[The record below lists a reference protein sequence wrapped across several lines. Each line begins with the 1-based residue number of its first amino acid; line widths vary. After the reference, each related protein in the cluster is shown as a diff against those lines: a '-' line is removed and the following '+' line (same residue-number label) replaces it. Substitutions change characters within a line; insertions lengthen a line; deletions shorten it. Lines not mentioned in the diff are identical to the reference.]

1 MEDNTRFVP
10 TYAGAP
16 HFRLPFRSVF
26 MPIVPCVLDG
36 CLSLLELITK
46 LEYIINQYHDAI
58 EANHTDIMNLY
69 NYVEGAL
76 DDLREYID
84 TQDAATLASA
94 KAYTDSAISTLT
106 AYIDAQDAAT
116 LAAAQAYADTQLTA
130 AKAYTDAQVGA
141 LRTYTDAQLALKQ
154 DLLTFDLF
162 PTDDSTNPVTSTG
175 IKGAIDAV
183 WNRVPWGFP
192 ATFDFVNGT
201 FTTVGITFADLYRR
215 LHTYSQPVYASV
227 QVTNT
232 GDQRNTTTYFYVRD
246 YGSSQII
253 FDAFDVLPGN
263 LLYYYRVSLSSADV
277 WTATSRQL

>member
-1 MEDNTRFVP
+1 MEDNREFTP
-10 TYAGAP
+10 TFTGIHRLY
-16 HFRLPFRSVF
+16 RLPFRSVY
-26 MPIVPCVLDG
+26 VPVIPAVYDG
-36 CLSLLELITK
+36 TLSVLELIAK
-46 LEYIINQYHDAI
+46 IHYNLNQVI
-58 EANHTDIMNLY
+58 EAVNQNHTDIMNLVT
-69 NYVEGAL
+69 YVEGLL
-76 DDLREYID
+76 DDLKDYVDNQDAATLQAAKDYADAAVSALRTYID
-84 TQDAATLASA
+84 TQDAATLAAA
-94 KAYTDSAISTLT
+94 KTYTDESIASLR
-106 AYIDAQDAAT
+106 AY
-116 LAAAQAYADTQLTA
+116 
-130 AKAYTDAQVGA
+130 V
-141 LRTYTDAQLALKQ
+141 DAQLALKQ

-162 PTDDSTNPVTSTG
+162 PTDDSNNPVTSAG

-246 YGSSQII
+246 YGSNLII

-263 LLYYYRVSLSSADV
+263 LLYYYRAALSSADV